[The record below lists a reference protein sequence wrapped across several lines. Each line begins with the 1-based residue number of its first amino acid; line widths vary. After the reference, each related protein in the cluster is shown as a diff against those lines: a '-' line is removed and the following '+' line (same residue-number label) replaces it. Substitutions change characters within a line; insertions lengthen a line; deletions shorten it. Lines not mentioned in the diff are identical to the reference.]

1 MILSFINV
9 PLTACL
15 GVVLAVLVVYNLR
28 ANLQMKAVFRENR
41 VRISNVNSRLEDSL
55 SGVRVV
61 KSFAAEDVMQE
72 TFLQVWKSAPTYR
85 PGGKNALTW
94 ILGITKYTALARLRE
109 GQRAGVPLED
119 AADQTDPRDAFR
131 DCENRIVT
139 QAMLAQLAQDE
150 REIVVL
156 HVVTGLKHREIAELL
171 EMPLPTVLSKYRRSL
186 KKLERL
192 VREPS

>member
-1 MILSFINV
+1 MSNTTH
-9 PLTACL
+9 P
-15 GVVLAVLVVYNLR
+15 AVSEQLL
-28 ANLQMKAVFRENR
+28 
-41 VRISNVNSRLEDSL
+41 VRIAAGDKAALAELYAQAKNPVYCFAL
-55 SGVRVV
+55 SILRD
-61 KSFAAEDVMQE
+61 SFAAEDVMQE
-72 TFLQVWKSAPTYR
+72 TFLQIWKSAPTYR

-94 ILGITKYTALARLRE
+94 ILGITKYTALARI
-109 GQRAGVPLED
+109 PLED
-119 AADQTDPRDAFR
+119 AADKVDPRDAFR

-139 QAMLAQLAQDE
+139 QALLAQLAQDE

>member
-1 MILSFINV
+1 MCCPHN
-9 PLTACL
+9 L
-15 GVVLAVLVVYNLR
+15 GRFN
-28 ANLQMKAVFRENR
+28 
-41 VRISNVNSRLEDSL
+41 
-55 SGVRVV
+55 
-61 KSFAAEDVMQE
+61 
-72 TFLQVWKSAPTYR
+72 
-85 PGGKNALTW
+85 
-94 ILGITKYTALARLRE
+94 
-109 GQRAGVPLED
+109 
-119 AADQTDPRDAFR
+119 AFR

-139 QAMLAQLAQDE
+139 QALLAQLAQDE

>member
-1 MILSFINV
+1 MSNITH
-9 PLTACL
+9 P
-15 GVVLAVLVVYNLR
+15 AVSEQLL
-28 ANLQMKAVFRENR
+28 
-41 VRISNVNSRLEDSL
+41 VRIAAGDKAALAELYAQAKNPVYCFAL
-55 SGVRVV
+55 SILRD
-61 KSFAAEDVMQE
+61 SFAAEDVMQE

-85 PGGKNALTW
+85 PGGKKRHAKTLHRQHGLTW

-109 GQRAGVPLED
+109 GQRAGIPLED
-119 AADQTDPRDAFR
+119 AADKVDPRDAFR

>member
-1 MILSFINV
+1 MSNTTH
-9 PLTACL
+9 P
-15 GVVLAVLVVYNLR
+15 AVSEQLL
-28 ANLQMKAVFRENR
+28 
-41 VRISNVNSRLEDSL
+41 VRIAAGDKAALAELYAQAKNPVYCFAL
-55 SGVRVV
+55 SILRD
-61 KSFAAEDVMQE
+61 SFAAEDVMQE

-94 ILGITKYTALARLRE
+94 ILGITKHTALARLRE

-119 AADQTDPRDAFR
+119 AADQTDPCDAFR

>member
-1 MILSFINV
+1 M
-9 PLTACL
+9 
-15 GVVLAVLVVYNLR
+15 R
-28 ANLQMKAVFRENR
+28 RQK
-41 VRISNVNSRLEDSL
+41 SRLLLCPVHPARQFRCRGRDAGDIPAGLEERAHL
-55 SGVRVV
+55 PPQR
-61 KSFAAEDVMQE
+61 Q
-72 TFLQVWKSAPTYR
+72 
-85 PGGKNALTW
+85 NALAW

-109 GQRAGVPLED
+109 GQRAGIPLED
-119 AADQTDPRDAFR
+119 AADKVDPRDAFR

-139 QAMLAQLAQDE
+139 QAILAQLAQDE

>member
-1 MILSFINV
+1 MGTEFIWILFV
-9 PLTACL
+9 
-15 GVVLAVLVVYNLR
+15 VVLALIVL
-28 ANLQMKAVFRENR
+28 AVFLRFFPIGLWISALASGVHISIGTLVGMR
-41 VRISNVNSRLEDSL
+41 VRRIQPQRLVYPLIKANKAGLDLTISKLETHLLAGGNVD
-55 SGVRVV
+55 RVI
-61 KSFAAEDVMQE
+61 
-72 TFLQVWKSAPTYR
+72 
-85 PGGKNALTW
+85 NAL
-94 ILGITKYTALARLRE
+94 IAA
-109 GQRAGVPLED
+109 QRAGIPLED
-119 AADQTDPRDAFR
+119 AADKVDPRDAFR

-139 QAMLAQLAQDE
+139 QAILAQLAQDE

>member
-1 MILSFINV
+1 MSNITH
-9 PLTACL
+9 P
-15 GVVLAVLVVYNLR
+15 AVSEQLL
-28 ANLQMKAVFRENR
+28 
-41 VRISNVNSRLEDSL
+41 VRIAAGDKAALAELYAQAKNPVYCFALPILRD
-55 SGVRVV
+55 
-61 KSFAAEDVMQE
+61 SFAAEDVMQE
-72 TFLQVWKSAPTYR
+72 TFLQVWKSAPTYH
-85 PGGKNALTW
+85 PSGKNALTW

-109 GQRAGVPLED
+109 GQRAGIPLED
-119 AADQTDPRDAFR
+119 ATDKVDPRDAFR

>member
-1 MILSFINV
+1 MSNTTY
-9 PLTACL
+9 P
-15 GVVLAVLVVYNLR
+15 AVSEQLL
-28 ANLQMKAVFRENR
+28 
-41 VRISNVNSRLEDSL
+41 VRIAAGDQAALAELYAQAKNPVYCFALTILRD
-55 SGVRVV
+55 
-61 KSFAAEDVMQE
+61 SFAAEDVMQE

>member
-1 MILSFINV
+1 MSNTTY
-9 PLTACL
+9 P
-15 GVVLAVLVVYNLR
+15 AVSEQLL
-28 ANLQMKAVFRENR
+28 
-41 VRISNVNSRLEDSL
+41 VRIAAGDKAALAELYAQAKNPVYCFAL
-55 SGVRVV
+55 SILRD
-61 KSFAAEDVMQE
+61 SFAAEDVMQE

-109 GQRAGVPLED
+109 GQRAGVLE
-119 AADQTDPRDAFR
+119 RDAFR

>member
-1 MILSFINV
+1 
-9 PLTACL
+9 
-15 GVVLAVLVVYNLR
+15 
-28 ANLQMKAVFRENR
+28 
-41 VRISNVNSRLEDSL
+41 
-55 SGVRVV
+55 
-61 KSFAAEDVMQE
+61 MQE

>member
-1 MILSFINV
+1 MSNTTY
-9 PLTACL
+9 P
-15 GVVLAVLVVYNLR
+15 AVSEQLL
-28 ANLQMKAVFRENR
+28 
-41 VRISNVNSRLEDSL
+41 VRIAAGDKAALAELYAQAKNPVYCFAL
-55 SGVRVV
+55 SILRDG
-61 KSFAAEDVMQE
+61 FAAEDVMQE

-85 PGGKNALTW
+85 PSGKNALTW

-109 GQRAGVPLED
+109 RQRAGIPLED
-119 AADQTDPRDAFR
+119 AADKVDPRDAFR

-139 QAMLAQLAQDE
+139 QAILAQLAQDE

>member
-1 MILSFINV
+1 MSNITH
-9 PLTACL
+9 P
-15 GVVLAVLVVYNLR
+15 AVSEQLL
-28 ANLQMKAVFRENR
+28 
-41 VRISNVNSRLEDSL
+41 VRIAAGDKAALAELYAQAKNPIYCFAL
-55 SGVRVV
+55 SILRD
-61 KSFAAEDVMQE
+61 SFAAEDVMQE

-85 PGGKNALTW
+85 PSGKNALTW

-109 GQRAGVPLED
+109 GQRAGIPLED
-119 AADQTDPRDAFR
+119 AADKVDPRDAFR

-139 QAMLAQLAQDE
+139 QTILAQLAQDE

-171 EMPLPTVLSKYRRSL
+171 EMPLPTILRKYRRSL

>member
-1 MILSFINV
+1 MSNTTY
-9 PLTACL
+9 P
-15 GVVLAVLVVYNLR
+15 AVSEQLL
-28 ANLQMKAVFRENR
+28 
-41 VRISNVNSRLEDSL
+41 VRIAAGDKAALAELYAQAKNPVYCFAL
-55 SGVRVV
+55 SILRD
-61 KSFAAEDVMQE
+61 SFAAEDVMQE

-119 AADQTDPRDAFR
+119 AADQTDLRDAFR

>member
-1 MILSFINV
+1 MSNTTH
-9 PLTACL
+9 P
-15 GVVLAVLVVYNLR
+15 AVSEQLL
-28 ANLQMKAVFRENR
+28 
-41 VRISNVNSRLEDSL
+41 VRIAAGDKAALAELYAQAKNPVYCFAL
-55 SGVRVV
+55 SILRD
-61 KSFAAEDVMQE
+61 SFAAEDVMQE
-72 TFLQVWKSAPTYR
+72 TFLQVWKSAPTYHL
-85 PGGKNALTW
+85 GGKNALTW

-119 AADQTDPRDAFR
+119 AAEKADPGDAFR

-139 QAMLAQLAQDE
+139 QAVLAQLSQDE